1 IHISPLKKLI
11 FVGVIFMCELNID
24 LYQTGKILR
33 DVRKN
38 KGLTLTDLADD
49 NISAGTI
56 SRAERGICIDHEKF
70 IYLCTLLDIN
80 VSELPKIIDKEI
92 TEEEKETADNQ
103 ITLLSIE
110 STLKVHEN
118 PREILE
124 QLEQLNIPPDHP
136 LYIYIPYYKGEY
148 QDRKIV

>member
-1 IHISPLKKLI
+1 
-11 FVGVIFMCELNID
+11 MCELNID

-56 SRAERGICIDHEKF
+56 SRAERGIRIDHEKF

-103 ITLLSIE
+103 IKLLSI
-110 STLKVHEN
+110 
-118 PREILE
+118 
-124 QLEQLNIPPDHP
+124 
-136 LYIYIPYYKGEY
+136 
-148 QDRKIV
+148 